1 MSKDIVKLLILLA
14 IVIVVIV
21 GITIFGKSID
31 NKTKYQHPITRP
43 GAHW

>member
-1 MSKDIVKLLILLA
+1 MSKDIVKLLILL
-14 IVIVVIV
+14 VIVVAVIV
-21 GITIFGKSID
+21 GITIFGKSVD